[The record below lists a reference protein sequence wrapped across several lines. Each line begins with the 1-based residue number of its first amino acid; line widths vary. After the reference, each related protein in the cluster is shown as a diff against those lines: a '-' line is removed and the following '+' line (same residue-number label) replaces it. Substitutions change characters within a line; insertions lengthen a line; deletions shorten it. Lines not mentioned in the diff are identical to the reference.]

1 MALVT
6 TATGVINRIIF
17 VGLIL
22 LNHNRE
28 DVGLGDNVNEATCPT
43 TAGPVCYVIQRA
55 KSLFELCLRKKQPL
69 SVPV

>member
-1 MALVT
+1 MVLVT

-22 LNHNRE
+22 LNHSRKDMGQGE
-28 DVGLGDNVNEATCPT
+28 NVKEAGCPT
-43 TAGPVCYVIQRA
+43 MADPVCYVIQRA
-55 KSLFELCLRKKQPL
+55 MSLFGPYLRKKQPL